1 MSAITV
7 KGIVKRFE
15 GVCALDGLSLDIA
28 QGAVVGVVGPNGSGK
43 STLVNV
49 LSGMLRLDDGVL
61 HVGEEEVRTGVP
73 HLVSTYGITRTF
85 QEVRLFEQMT
95 VLDNVL
101 VVLTSRSVISSL
113 FRRQDVRSDYADTRL
128 ALEMVGLWE
137 KRDALASALSYGQ
150 RKLLEIARVL
160 VMRDMQVYLFD
171 EPFAGLF
178 PAMVKTV
185 VGVIQDLW
193 RQGKSVMLIEHN
205 MNLIRQ
211 LSDTVIVIDEGKL
224 LAQGAPEEV
233 LARQEVVG
241 VYLGV

>member
-1 MSAITV
+1 MSAMAV
-7 KGIVKRFE
+7 KNIVKRFE
-15 GVCALDGLSLDIA
+15 GVCALDGLSLEIA
-28 QGAVVGVVGPNGSGK
+28 RGAVVGIVGPNGSGK
-43 STLVNV
+43 STLINV
-49 LSGMLRLDDGVL
+49 LSGMLQIDDGSL
-61 HVGEEEVRTGVP
+61 HIGGEMVRMRGP
-73 HLVSTYGITRTF
+73 HRMSAYGITRTF

-101 VVLTSRSVISSL
+101 VVLARRSVIASL
-113 FRRQDVRSDYADTRL
+113 FRRQEVRFDADARL

-137 KRDALASALSYGQ
+137 KRSDLASTLSYGQ

-160 VMRDMQVYLFD
+160 VMQDMQVYLFD

-185 VGVIQDLW
+185 VGVIQDLR
-193 RQGKSVMLIEHN
+193 RQRKSVVLIEHN
-205 MNLIRQ
+205 MDLIRQ
-211 LSDTVIVIDEGKL
+211 LSDTVIAMDEGKL
-224 LAQGAPEEV
+224 LAQGTPEEV